1 MSTQIVISERGALS
15 STPRF
20 QATECLTTSNV
31 GTTLLLKLCGFIEDQ
46 QAEVL
51 DVSEDQLRLRIG
63 RSWFARLWRRAGGHG
78 PLEVTLDIVRSNT
91 RKIDEWRHIHA
102 PHAQVL
108 ISVRPLGR
116 FWKQADFQEC
126 AEQLV
131 QRLRRY
137 LMTG

>member
-1 MSTQIVISERGALS
+1 MSVQTVNSDRASLTS
-15 STPRF
+15 ARRF
-20 QATECLTTSNV
+20 QATDSISTSNV

-51 DVSEDQLRLRIG
+51 DVNEDQLRLRIG
-63 RSWFARLWRRAGGHG
+63 RSWVARLWRRAGGHA

-91 RKIDEWRHIHA
+91 RKIDAWRHIHA

-116 FWKQADFQEC
+116 FWRQADFQEC
-126 AEQLV
+126 AGQLV
-131 QRLRRY
+131 HRLRRY
-137 LMTG
+137 LMSG